1 MIERGVRIDFNPE
14 SPRHRGAPTRAGVT
28 VYVPGKRLFHT
39 VRNRTTSGTDGIRS
53 AVQQLR
59 KYLPATWRLT
69 EGPTCREATIVLRA
83 PDSRVAHV
91 VVVSKRRIDPKD
103 VAVILTSARAESS
116 RVGALLVAAPFLSPR
131 TCELLASAGVSY
143 LDATGNLRLVLER
156 PAVFV
161 ETRGAQKD
169 PARETRPLVS
179 LKGPAA
185 GRVVRALCDLLPP
198 YGVRALAERC
208 GSAPASASRVAG
220 LLERDAIVTRG
231 DAGEVTAVDWPALL
245 RRWTQNY
252 QFTSSNATMRFLEP
266 RGLDALVQ
274 KLTRFGR
281 PYAITGSLAA
291 ARRISAGVSRLA
303 TVYVADPS
311 AVAESLD
318 LRPADCEANVILAAP
333 FDHVVFDRGWS
344 EGGVSYASLSQVAA
358 DLLTSPGMG
367 PVEGSHLIAW
377 MRKNERSW
385 RT

>member
-1 MIERGVRIDFNPE
+1 M
-14 SPRHRGAPTRAGVT
+14 
-28 VYVPGKRLFHT
+28 
-39 VRNRTTSGTDGIRS
+39 

-69 EGPTCREATIVLRA
+69 EGPTCREATIILRA

-103 VAVILTSARAESS
+103 VAVILTTVRAERS

-143 LDATGNLRLVLER
+143 LDATGNLRLALER

-161 ETRGAQKD
+161 EARGAQKD
-169 PARETRPLVS
+169 PARESRPLGS

-185 GRVVRALCDLLPP
+185 GRVVRALCDFRPP
-198 YGVRALAERC
+198 YGIRDLAGRC
-208 GSAPASASRVAG
+208 ASTPASVSRVAG
-220 LLERDAIVTRG
+220 LLDRDAIVARG
-231 DAGEVTAVDWPALL
+231 PAGEVSEVDWPALL

-252 QFTSSNATMRFLEP
+252 QFASSNATMTFIEP
-266 RGLDALVQ
+266 CGLDPFVQ
-274 KLTRFGR
+274 KLRRLGR

-291 ARRISAGVSRLA
+291 ERRTSAAVSRLA

-311 AVAESLD
+311 AAAESLD
-318 LRPADCEANVILAAP
+318 LRNADGGANVILAAP
-333 FDHVVFDRGWS
+333 FDPVVFDRGWS
-344 EGGVSYASLSQVAA
+344 EDGVAYASLSQVAA

-367 PVEGSHLIAW
+367 PVEGSELIAW